1 MKKVILILCLG
12 ATLFAQTPKKET
24 LKARVAQLEKMALI
38 QGQVCQW
45 LRGIV
50 KEEQKTIQ
58 ELYSSQAT
66 FSKHALDLLQKH
78 NANADEIDA
87 LKYHLSNL
95 KNLVDI
101 NSQMLNLTRR

>member
-12 ATLFAQTPKKET
+12 AALFAQTPKKET
-24 LKARVAQLEKMALI
+24 LKARVAQLEEMMLT
-38 QGQVCQW
+38 QGKVNKW
-45 LRGIV
+45 LEGIV
-50 KEEQKTIQ
+50 KEEQKTITA
-58 ELYSSQAT
+58 LYHNQAT
-66 FSKHALDLLQKH
+66 FSKQALDLLQKH